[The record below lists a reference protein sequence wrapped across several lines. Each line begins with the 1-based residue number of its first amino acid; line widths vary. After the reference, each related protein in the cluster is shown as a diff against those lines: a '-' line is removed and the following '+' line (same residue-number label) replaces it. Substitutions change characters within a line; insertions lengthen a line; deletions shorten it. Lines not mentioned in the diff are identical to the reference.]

1 MGKAIAAVTAA
12 VVLTLVAALGVLLV
26 IGAGTPPPCGSPP
39 GGSGGQ
45 VDVRALAYPAPSGG
59 TQAADVYIPAG
70 GGAGTAPRPMILAIH
85 GGGWYFGDRHELDGV
100 AKDAAAHGFLV
111 VNVEYS
117 MVAPRWPR
125 ELDDVRAAIGWARSQ
140 APQWGGDPTRMA
152 TWGDSAGAHLAV
164 AAAAAGD
171 HSGLQA
177 AIGWSGAYDLGA
189 LPAQAAAVGATDY
202 QKVAAVADPAILMDC
217 LSLVCPGRYTAASPA
232 LAATPGAPPMYL
244 ANSTTELVPLAQQ
257 EEMAATLTRLEVPHQ
272 TAVVPGTGHA
282 TAYAGAQTSPTLA
295 WLDKTLGFTT
305 PPPPAPSAPASDAQL
320 AANPASPGGGAGGL
334 TAGQLAVATA
344 IVGAGKGM
352 NVPPN
357 GIIVA
362 LATAQTESGLRNL
375 ANDGTDPRL
384 EPDQK
389 GVSASLQLPHDGVGH
404 DHGSL
409 GPLQAQY
416 PWWGSLEELMTPA
429 IAAQKFYA
437 KLLMVPG
444 WAQMPVTVAAQTVQ
458 QSQFP
463 GAYAAAETVARSV
476 YAQTSGAIAIPP
488 SVKVGDPTAGAGTPR
503 AGCPTAGGTPGAGG
517 AAGPIGVVTNG
528 VTVELPPEAKVPGT
542 LTFPNQASATAAAAA
557 LSYLGTP
564 YSWGGGGPGGPSVGI
579 HDGGVADSFGD
590 YAKVGFDCSGLVSMA
605 YARAGV
611 NVGKPTG
618 TEWEGGQAGPHY
630 AYNDALP
637 GDLIFY
643 GSPTHHVALYLGKVG
658 DRQLMVEAPQSGD
671 VVKVSTV
678 RTPELVGVARPT
690 GKTSPAA

>member
-1 MGKAIAAVTAA
+1 MGKALVAIAAVSG
-12 VVLTLVAALGVLLV
+12 LVMALILFAV
-26 IGAGTPPPCGSPP
+26 IGSEEPPPCGQPP
-39 GGSGGQ
+39 AGGGGQ

-59 TQAADVYIPAG
+59 TQPADVYIPAG
-70 GGAGTAPRPMILAIH
+70 GGAGSTPRAMIIAIH
-85 GGGWYFGDRHELDGV
+85 GGGWFFGDRHELDGV
-100 AKDAAAHGFLV
+100 AKDAAAQGFLV
-111 VNVEYS
+111 VNIEYS
-117 MVAPRWPR
+117 MNGPRWPR
-125 ELDDVRAAIGWARSQ
+125 ELDDVRAAIGWARAQ
-140 APQWGGDPTRMA
+140 APQWGGDPARMA

-177 AIGWSGAYDLGA
+177 AVGWSGPYDLGA
-189 LPAQAAAVGATDY
+189 LPAQAAGATDY
-202 QKVAAVADPAILMDC
+202 QKVAATADPAILLDC
-217 LSLVCPGRYTAASPA
+217 IALVCPGRYTEASPA
-232 LAATPGAPPMYL
+232 LSATPGAPPMYL

-257 EEMAATLTRLEVPHQ
+257 EEMAATLVRLGVPHQ

-282 TAYAGAQTSPTLA
+282 TAYADQQTAPTLA
-295 WLDKTLGFTT
+295 WLHQTLHFTT
-305 PPPPAPSAPASDAQL
+305 PPPPPPSAPASDAQL
-320 AANPASPGGGAGGL
+320 VANPATPGGGGAGGL
-334 TAGQLAVATA
+334 TAGQLAVANA

-352 NVPPN
+352 NVPEN

-389 GVSASLQLPHDGVGH
+389 DVSRSLQLPHDGVGH
-404 DHGSL
+404 DHGSVNEF
-409 GPLQAQY
+409 QQQY

-458 QSQFP
+458 QSANP

-476 YAQTSGAIAIPP
+476 YAQTSGAAPIPP
-488 SVKVGDPTAGAGTPR
+488 SVKVGDPTAGAATPA
-503 AGCPTAGGTPGAGG
+503 AGCPGAGG
-517 AAGPIGVVTNG
+517 AGVAAGGSGPIGVVTNG
-528 VTVELPPEAKVPGT
+528 VTVTLPTEAKVPGT

-557 LSYLGTP
+557 LSYLGTS

-590 YAKVGFDCSGLVSMA
+590 YQKVGFDCSGLVSMA
-605 YARAGV
+605 YARAGID
-611 NVGKPTG
+611 VGKPTG

-630 AYNDALP
+630 AWNDALP

-643 GSPTHHVALYLGKVG
+643 GSPSHHVALYLGKVG
-658 DRQLMVEAPQSGD
+658 DRQLMAEAPQSGD

-678 RTPELVGVARPT
+678 RNGDLVGVARPT
-690 GKTSPAA
+690 GKAGKQ